1 MSSAEGTSDA
11 LPNILVTL
19 LTELLPLKI
28 DLEEEEGTLEVPS
41 RLLVAQ
47 EEEVVGAREEE
58 EDALEVAI
66 GLLVAKEEEM
76 EALPKEK
83 LPLGTFPNKEAPFSC
98 SRGSW
103 FLDDLSA
110 SLNRAGEG
118 NF

>member
-47 EEEVVGAREEE
+47 EEEVEAREEE
-58 EDALEVAI
+58 GDGLEVAS
-66 GLLVAKEEEM
+66 GLLVAK
-76 EALPKEK
+76 
-83 LPLGTFPNKEAPFSC
+83 G
-98 SRGSW
+98 
-103 FLDDLSA
+103 
-110 SLNRAGEG
+110 
-118 NF
+118 

>member
-47 EEEVVGAREEE
+47 EEEVEAREEE

-66 GLLVAKEEEM
+66 GLLVAKEEDM
-76 EALPKEK
+76 EAPPKEK
-83 LPLGTFPNKEAPFSC
+83 PPLGTFPNKEAPFSC
-98 SRGSW
+98 SRGPW